1 MGNQDFPKNTCD
13 WYYLL
18 DPRTKRLWRVW
29 NLVEEFKLWSILAPG
44 VDIKRITCTILREIF
59 RTKVFE
65 KLLTLQFLALFD
77 ALAVITFVSLMF
89 ASHYREIFSRPW
101 KSEKVVS
108 KGPNVR

>member
-29 NLVEEFKLWSILAPG
+29 NLVGEFKLWSILASG
-44 VDIKRITCTILREIF
+44 VNIKRITCTILREIF
-59 RTKVFE
+59 RTKEFE

-77 ALAVITFVSLMF
+77 ALAVMS
-89 ASHYREIFSRPW
+89 S
-101 KSEKVVS
+101 
-108 KGPNVR
+108 